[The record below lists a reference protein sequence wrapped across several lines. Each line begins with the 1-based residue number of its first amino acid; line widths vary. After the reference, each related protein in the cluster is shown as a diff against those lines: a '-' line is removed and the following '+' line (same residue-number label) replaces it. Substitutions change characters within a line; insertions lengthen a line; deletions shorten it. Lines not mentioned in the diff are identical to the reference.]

1 MEEGQRRIM
10 PKKKVIPKTKR
21 ARTIRI
27 PACTLPIAAEAD
39 VVVIGGGT
47 AGFVA
52 AIAAART
59 GAHTILI
66 ERQGYLGGALTG
78 TYCTGPGFFGDS
90 ENHQIIKGIG
100 WEVMERMEKAG
111 AAIIDREHWR
121 VQMFPEAIKAIALD
135 MVEEAGATLFLHTWA
150 SELLV
155 KNNVIEGVV
164 IQSKSGRQ
172 VVTGKTFVDAT
183 GDADIVFMAGA
194 PTEKLG
200 LDKLWQTSVDLMV
213 CNVDSSKIIQWAKDN
228 SDRILMEEAPKDVD
242 NAVGVRSMVS
252 FIVTGG
258 ETKGL
263 EGEGGIQHVGPMPTV
278 KLLIRRSISRVQ
290 GSVEIDGTDV
300 RELTYAETEARR
312 RATEHLA
319 YLRKTVPGYED
330 AFVIGESY
338 LGVRETRRIIGEYV
352 LSVKDLLNNAR
363 FSDVVALN
371 CRALDR
377 HTKGEVF
384 EITFLQGNHDIPLRA
399 LTPKKVEN
407 LLVAGRCISSDH
419 DANASLRGAATC
431 LATGHAAGTA
441 AALAAKEKGIV
452 SSLDVQALQRILR
465 KQEVILST

>member
-1 MEEGQRRIM
+1 M
-10 PKKKVIPKTKR
+10 PKKRVVPKTKR
-21 ARTIRI
+21 ARTVRI
-27 PACTLPIAAEAD
+27 PACTLPVAAEAD

-52 AIAAART
+52 AVAAART

-66 ERQGYLGGALTG
+66 EKQGYLGGALTG

-111 AAIIDREHWR
+111 AAVIDREHWR
-121 VQMFPEAIKAIALD
+121 VQIFPEAIKAIALD
-135 MVEEAGATLFLHTWA
+135 MVEEAGVTLFLHTWV
-150 SELLV
+150 SDLLV
-155 KNNVIEGVV
+155 KNNVIEGFV

-172 VVTGKTFVDAT
+172 VVSGKAFVDAT
-183 GDADIVFMAGA
+183 GDADVVFMAGA

-200 LDKLWQTSVDLMV
+200 LDKLWQTSVDLTI
-213 CNVDSSKIIQWAKDN
+213 CNVNSSKVIQWAKAN
-228 SDRILMEEAPKDVD
+228 SDRILIEETPKEVD
-242 NAVGVRSMVS
+242 KTAGLRPMVS
-252 FIVTGG
+252 FIVAGG

-263 EGEGGIQHVGPMPTV
+263 DGEGGIQHVGPMPTV
-278 KLLIRRSISRVQ
+278 KLLIRPSISRVQ

-300 RELTYAETEARR
+300 RELTYAEMEARR
-312 RATEHLA
+312 RAMEHLA

-363 FSDVVALN
+363 FSDAVALN

-441 AALAAKEKGIV
+441 AALAAKEKGLV
-452 SSLDVQALQRILR
+452 SNLDVQVLQRLLR
-465 KQEVILST
+465 KQQVILST